1 MSAPTVYQAQPPPL
15 DPSQR
20 AELRRELERELTRL
34 LPGAGASGTFD
45 FAAELAQELG
55 PRPRSAALQLIDAL
69 RRMDNGTYGL
79 CAGCQRPI
87 SFERL
92 LAIPE
97 TTVCADCSWTTP
109 AARVRKGV
117 AT

>member
-1 MSAPTVYQAQPPPL
+1 MAAPTTYRAQPPPL
-15 DPSQR
+15 DPTQQ
-20 AELRRELERELTRL
+20 AELRRELERELVRL
-34 LPGAGASGTFD
+34 LPDSGASGTFD

-87 SFERL
+87 AFGRL

-97 TTVCADCSWTTP
+97 TTVCADCTWTRASP
-109 AARVRKGV
+109 RVRKGV